1 MRRQLVPGLVVRL
14 TVIKAKT
21 WPGIEANIWCTYA
34 SREYDMHTYQGCS
47 QDFEEGG
54 ATMTKEGA
62 KRLYLVD
69 QKPHLLL
76 IT

>member
-1 MRRQLVPGLVVRL
+1 
-14 TVIKAKT
+14 
-21 WPGIEANIWCTYA
+21 
-34 SREYDMHTYQGCS
+34 MHTYQGCS